1 MLWFFVG
8 VREQNG
14 LACRHTL
21 ALNADEAKA
30 LAIERGGKEASNKAF
45 HGSMKVTMT
54 RCEAVLRVP
63 SERLINVRATKYGSS
78 GAAAHAKVL
87 LYPNGSQRWAFTPLR
102 GVFQA
107 VYL

>member
-54 RCEAVLRVP
+54 RCGRFARALRALDKRTRD
-63 SERLINVRATKYGSS
+63 EIRKL
-78 GAAAHAKVL
+78 
-87 LYPNGSQRWAFTPLR
+87 
-102 GVFQA
+102 
-107 VYL
+107 